1 LQDPGILSSVGD
13 ESSACCL
20 EADVRRHLTE
30 RRGEESTP
38 LLDHLAAE
46 RFDKITDGFVTGT

>member
-1 LQDPGILSSVGD
+1 MLSSVGD

-30 RRGEESTP
+30 RRGEELTP